1 VSRLGPTAALRS
13 PHPLGPLLPG
23 LYHGDDTSDGE
34 WREDANFAQRL
45 TAAFD
50 EVLAPALWCLDS
62 VDVYLDPLLT
72 PEDFLEWLA
81 GWVGLEL
88 DENVS
93 LERRRA
99 LVARAVALYRRR
111 GTASALAEEI
121 AVLTGVEPEIVESGG
136 VAWST
141 EPGAELPG
149 SAELRVVVR
158 LPAEAATL
166 DLRRLEAIVAA
177 ATPAHV
183 VTKLEVEEQ

>member
-1 VSRLGPTAALRS
+1 MRRLGTATALRS
-13 PHPLGPLLPG
+13 PHPLGPLLPA
-23 LYHGDDTSDGE
+23 LYQGDDTADGE
-34 WREDANFAQRL
+34 WRADANFAQRL
-45 TAAFD
+45 TAALD
-50 EVLAPALWCLDS
+50 EMLAPALWCLDG
-62 VDVYLDPLLT
+62 VEAYLDPLLT

-88 DENVS
+88 DENVP

-121 AVLTGVEPEIVESGG
+121 AVLTGVEPEIVESGA

-149 SAELRVVVR
+149 SAEPQVVVR
-158 LPAEAATL
+158 MPADVAEL
-166 DLRRLEAIVAA
+166 DVRRLEAIVAA

-183 VTKLEVEEQ
+183 ITKLEVEEQ